1 MSAAGPLSGSAR
13 VSRAGDS
20 ESFRESRTFAKAQPG
35 NGAHYY
41 RRRLP
46 HFERPWAIYAVTIS
60 TEKGRYLSP
69 RARTIVLNS
78 LRHFLNRCYE
88 LFAACVMPDPAHLSL
103 QPWPKDN
110 DDNGN
115 GLFWPLS
122 ELMHSIKSFRRTE
135 LTSLRVKG
143 DPFGRRNSSIEMCGR
158 IPICKRNFTI
168 SCAIRGIQGWQ
179 SRIKIPR
186 GFGRR
191 IMNGARK
198 VCFGATPTPARATR
212 AVPGS
217 ANHD

>member
-1 MSAAGPLSGSAR
+1 
-13 VSRAGDS
+13 
-20 ESFRESRTFAKAQPG
+20 
-35 NGAHYY
+35 
-41 RRRLP
+41 
-46 HFERPWAIYAVTIS
+46 VTIS

-78 LRHFLNRCYE
+78 LHHFLNRCYE

-179 SRIKIPR
+179 SRIKIPWVWTQDDE
-186 GFGRR
+186 RR
-191 IMNGARK
+191 KESLFRRDAETSTRDA
-198 VCFGATPTPARATR
+198 CATQKREP
-212 AVPGS
+212 
-217 ANHD
+217 